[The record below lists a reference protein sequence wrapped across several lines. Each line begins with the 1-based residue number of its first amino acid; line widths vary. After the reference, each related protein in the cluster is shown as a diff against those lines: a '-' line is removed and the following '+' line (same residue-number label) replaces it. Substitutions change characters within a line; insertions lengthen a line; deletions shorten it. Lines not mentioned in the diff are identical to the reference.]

1 MAALF
6 IRVRFEPSG
15 QFGPGKAALLE
26 QIAATGSIRKAAA
39 AMKMSY
45 RRAWLLSQEI
55 EKLFG
60 APVIARA
67 TGGAKGGGATLTP
80 LGKTLI
86 RRFRNIEKRA
96 ANAAKADTDALTK
109 LAQRSSAT
117 RR

>member
-1 MAALF
+1 MPAFF
-6 IRVRFEPSG
+6 IRIRFEPSG

-45 RRAWLLSQEI
+45 RRAWLLLQEI

-60 APVIARA
+60 APVIART
-67 TGGAKGGGATLTP
+67 TGGAKGGGAALTP
-80 LGKTLI
+80 LGKSLI
-86 RRFRNIEKRA
+86 RRFRSIERRA
-96 ANAAKADTDALTK
+96 ASAAQADIDAMARLM
-109 LAQRSSAT
+109 RRPMAT